1 MRAPLHGRRVLN
13 MVSGGSDWYRM
24 SNKADPVEAEVWI
37 YDEIGW
43 FGTTAGDFATAL
55 ADVTAPSIK
64 LHLSSLG
71 GDVFDGIAIYNSLRA
86 HPARVTVQ
94 VDSMAASIASVIAQ
108 AGDERTMMTGSQMMI
123 HEAWGLAVGGAGD
136 LRDYADLLDRQTEN
150 IAGIYAERAGD
161 GRKKPHFRAMMR
173 DETWM
178 NPDEAIAEGLA
189 DSIVRPARAE
199 KEPEPVA
206 AKAQPIDWVAQIADA
221 TIGA

>member
-1 MRAPLHGRRVLN
+1 MNTPLTGRRVLN

-24 SNKADPVEAEVWI
+24 ANKADPVQAEVWI

-55 ADVTAPSIK
+55 ADVTAPAIK

-71 GDVFDGIAIYNSLRA
+71 GDVFDGVAIYNSLRS

-94 VDSMAASIASVIAQ
+94 VDGVAASIASVIAQ

-123 HEAWGLAVGGAGD
+123 HEAWGMAVGDATAM
-136 LRDYADLLDRQTEN
+136 REYAEILERQTEN

-161 GRKKPHFRAMMR
+161 GRKKPHFRSMMR

-178 NPDEAIAEGLA
+178 SPEEAIAEGLA
-189 DSIVRPARAE
+189 DSVVKPTRAE
-199 KEPEPVA
+199 KEPEPAA
-206 AKAQPIDWVAQIADA
+206 AKAQPIDWVAHLADA

>member
-1 MRAPLHGRRVLN
+1 MKSPLHGRRVLN

-24 SNKADPVEAEVWI
+24 SNKADPVQAEVWI

-55 ADVTAPSIK
+55 SEVTAPAIK
-64 LHLSSLG
+64 LHLSSSG
-71 GDVFDGIAIYNSLRA
+71 GDVFDGIAIYNVIRD
-86 HPARVTVQ
+86 HPAHVTVQ
-94 VDSMAASIASVIAQ
+94 VDSLAASIASVIAQ
-108 AGDERTMMTGSQMMI
+108 AGDERTMMTGSQMMV
-123 HEAWGLAVGGAGD
+123 HEAWGLAVGGATE
-136 LRDYADLLDRQTEN
+136 LREYAEILDRQTEN

-178 NPDEAIAEGLA
+178 TAEEAIAEGLA
-189 DSIVRPARAE
+189 DSVVKPARAE
-199 KEPEPVA
+199 KEPEPAA
-206 AKAQPIDWVAQIADA
+206 AKARPIDWAHYVADA